1 MLKIYSKSAKKVFE
15 ISSITDGEVT
25 ISQKREGTPA
35 KLDFSLLKEGGISY
49 HEGDKIEF
57 SYNGDDIFSGYV
69 FKKEKSDKII
79 KTTAYDQLIYLKQN
93 RGNYNFSGVDVGK
106 RIKTVSGEFNL
117 IAGSIANTGAVL
129 ADKLYKE
136 KSLLEIITDSVQRT
150 NVQTGKIYVF
160 YDDFGKLTLKES
172 KDLISKI
179 MLSKD
184 GNIES
189 YNYTTSLEES
199 YNRVTLVQKNKKS
212 GAMDAYIVKDDASE
226 SLWGRLQYFEEVDEN
241 LNPAQIKEKAERLFK
256 FYGQKRRKL
265 RLSTLGISEV
275 RAGCLVF
282 LDIPNLGDISLSKVL
297 LVESVTHRFSA
308 GGHTMDLEMEIYND
322 G

>member
-25 ISQKREGTPA
+25 VRQKREGTPSQ
-35 KLDFSLLKEGGISY
+35 LTFSLLKEGGISY

-57 SYNGDDIFSGYV
+57 SYNGEDIFSGYV
-69 FKKEKSDKII
+69 FKKEKSKEII
-79 KTTAYDQLIYLKQN
+79 KTTAYDQLFYLKQN
-93 RGNYNFSGVDVGK
+93 RASYNFSGVDAGK
-106 RIKTVSGEFNL
+106 IIKTVSGEFNL

-160 YDDFGKLTLKES
+160 YDNFGKLSLKES
-172 KDLISKI
+172 KDMTAKTI
-179 MLSKD
+179 LSKG

-199 YNRVTLVQKNKKS
+199 YNRVKLVQKNKKS
-212 GAMDAYIVKDDASE
+212 GAMDAYIVNDDASE
-226 SLWGRLQYFEEVDEN
+226 SLYFEEVDEN
-241 LNPAQIKEKAERLFK
+241 LNQAQIKEKAERLFK

-265 RLSTLGISEV
+265 RLSALGISEM

-308 GGHTMDLEMEIYND
+308 GGHMMDLEVEIYND